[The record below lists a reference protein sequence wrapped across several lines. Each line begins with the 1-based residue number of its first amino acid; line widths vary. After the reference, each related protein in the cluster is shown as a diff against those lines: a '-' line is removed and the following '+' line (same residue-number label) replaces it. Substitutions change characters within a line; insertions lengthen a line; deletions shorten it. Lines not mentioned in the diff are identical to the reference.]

1 MRLNEGVQNSLIGRL
16 FQLDERKSSFT
27 TEINAGCTT
36 FLSMA
41 YILAVNPRILADSG
55 GPCVV
60 PEGGTIF
67 SSEYEQCLVE
77 IQQQYVT
84 ATALA
89 SMIGCFMMGFF
100 ANLPIALST
109 GMGLNA
115 YFTYSVVGFR
125 GTGSVSYQAAV
136 TAVLIDGFIM
146 LFLGIVG
153 ARYWIVKIIPEPIR
167 IATPAG
173 IGAFLAHIG
182 FQSAEGLGI
191 VVANT
196 ATAVTLGACPPENRI
211 PIVAYDALCQQGVC
225 IPGSQYVCQ
234 GGVMTSARTW
244 LGLVGLFITAV
255 LLSYRRKAAFA
266 VGILFV
272 TFISWFRNTA
282 VTYFPDT
289 EEGNARFTFF
299 SQIVALQP
307 VNLIVAQFTSK
318 LSNVAVALVTML
330 YVDFLDS
337 SGTLYGLA
345 KSLDIIDSEGNFPRS
360 RIAFSVDGAAAIVA
374 SCFGLSAVTAYIES
388 ASGVEVGGRT
398 GLTAVTTGFLFFLA
412 VLFSPLLASI
422 PPWATG
428 GTLVIV
434 GALMCRSLVDIKWN
448 DPPHAI
454 SAFVT
459 VILMPLTYS
468 IAYGLIGGLMT
479 WFSMQA
485 VFFTMKKIFK
495 VERFK
500 APHKFRELGVHEMKE
515 LVKEEE
521 NLEALAKSMAPQDK
535 VVTSEDVSKHDTDI
549 LETEDIEV
557 ASEKK

>member
-1 MRLNEGVQNSLIGRL
+1 
-16 FQLDERKSSFT
+16 
-27 TEINAGCTT
+27 
-36 FLSMA
+36 MA

-67 SSEYEQCLVE
+67 SPEYEQCLVE

-244 LGLVGLFITAV
+244 VCDICCTWACNYYVILLVLIYLITVSSFFPLYKSMCWNIHFQLGLVGLFITAV
-255 LLSYRRKAAFA
+255 LLSYR
-266 VGILFV
+266 
-272 TFISWFRNTA
+272 
-282 VTYFPDT
+282 
-289 EEGNARFTFF
+289 
-299 SQIVALQP
+299 
-307 VNLIVAQFTSK
+307 
-318 LSNVAVALVTML
+318 
-330 YVDFLDS
+330 
-337 SGTLYGLA
+337 
-345 KSLDIIDSEGNFPRS
+345 
-360 RIAFSVDGAAAIVA
+360 
-374 SCFGLSAVTAYIES
+374 
-388 ASGVEVGGRT
+388 
-398 GLTAVTTGFLFFLA
+398 
-412 VLFSPLLASI
+412 
-422 PPWATG
+422 
-428 GTLVIV
+428 
-434 GALMCRSLVDIKWN
+434 
-448 DPPHAI
+448 
-454 SAFVT
+454 
-459 VILMPLTYS
+459 
-468 IAYGLIGGLMT
+468 
-479 WFSMQA
+479 
-485 VFFTMKKIFK
+485 
-495 VERFK
+495 
-500 APHKFRELGVHEMKE
+500 
-515 LVKEEE
+515 
-521 NLEALAKSMAPQDK
+521 
-535 VVTSEDVSKHDTDI
+535 
-549 LETEDIEV
+549 
-557 ASEKK
+557 

>member
-1 MRLNEGVQNSLIGRL
+1 
-16 FQLDERKSSFT
+16 
-27 TEINAGCTT
+27 
-36 FLSMA
+36 
-41 YILAVNPRILADSG
+41 
-55 GPCVV
+55 VV

-244 LGLVGLFITAV
+244 VCDICCTWACNYYVILLVLIYLITVSSFFPLYKSMCWNIHFQLGLVGLFITAV
-255 LLSYRRKAAFA
+255 LLSYR
-266 VGILFV
+266 
-272 TFISWFRNTA
+272 
-282 VTYFPDT
+282 
-289 EEGNARFTFF
+289 
-299 SQIVALQP
+299 
-307 VNLIVAQFTSK
+307 
-318 LSNVAVALVTML
+318 
-330 YVDFLDS
+330 
-337 SGTLYGLA
+337 
-345 KSLDIIDSEGNFPRS
+345 
-360 RIAFSVDGAAAIVA
+360 
-374 SCFGLSAVTAYIES
+374 
-388 ASGVEVGGRT
+388 
-398 GLTAVTTGFLFFLA
+398 
-412 VLFSPLLASI
+412 
-422 PPWATG
+422 
-428 GTLVIV
+428 
-434 GALMCRSLVDIKWN
+434 
-448 DPPHAI
+448 
-454 SAFVT
+454 
-459 VILMPLTYS
+459 
-468 IAYGLIGGLMT
+468 
-479 WFSMQA
+479 
-485 VFFTMKKIFK
+485 
-495 VERFK
+495 
-500 APHKFRELGVHEMKE
+500 
-515 LVKEEE
+515 
-521 NLEALAKSMAPQDK
+521 
-535 VVTSEDVSKHDTDI
+535 
-549 LETEDIEV
+549 
-557 ASEKK
+557 